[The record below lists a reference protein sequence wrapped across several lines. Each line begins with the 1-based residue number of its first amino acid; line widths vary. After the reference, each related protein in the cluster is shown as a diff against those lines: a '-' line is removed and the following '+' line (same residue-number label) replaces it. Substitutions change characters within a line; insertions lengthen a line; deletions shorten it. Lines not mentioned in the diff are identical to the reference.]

1 MADNDRD
8 ELLGLAREHVG
19 TAFGL
24 TSEQSARL
32 RGATKA
38 EIEADAKAM
47 RAELGLDPIDGG
59 KQRERDEQGRFA
71 SNASSGTINSLI
83 RRAAGRSA

>member
-19 TAFGL
+19 SAFGL
-24 TSEQSARL
+24 SPEQSARL
-32 RGATKA
+32 RGATKS

-47 RAELGLDPIDGG
+47 RAELGLDPIEDGQ
-59 KQRERDEQGRFA
+59 QRERDESGRFA
-71 SNASSGTINSLI
+71 SSESTAMNRLI
-83 RRAAGRSA
+83 REASGRS

>member
-32 RGATKA
+32 RGGTKA

-47 RAELGLDPIDGG
+47 RAELGLDPLDEGQ
-59 KQRERDEQGRFA
+59 QRERDEQVRFA
-71 SNASSGTINSLI
+71 SSESAAMNKLI
-83 RRAAGRSA
+83 RQAAGKA